1 MFKVKIRK
9 PSEII
14 VDCGFEVVDYPLVN
28 LTFSQNH
35 FKRRYLNAAK
45 TEVVTLSNKEERFLL
60 EIVIPESVI
69 LNISGNHLQ
78 KREGELALKSTSES
92 VSPGMRSIISDILH
106 SVFVPE
112 FKAAYLTTK
121 VAELLIVILSAQVID
136 HSLQKWSEQDRAA
149 FEKVRDLLSK
159 NFKRTYSIEE
169 LSVVAGMNRTK
180 LQSGFKNLFS
190 KTIYTFALDLK
201 MNQAK
206 TLLTNDHHLSLKEI
220 ASMVGYSHVNHF
232 STAFKKKFEI
242 SPSNFKRMLDFT
254 LPLIILLL

>member
-9 PSEII
+9 PSEIL
-14 VDCGFEVVDYPLVN
+14 VDCGFDIFDYPLVSIN
-28 LTFSQNH
+28 LYQNH
-35 FKRRYLNAAK
+35 FKRKYINTPK
-45 TEVVTLSNKEERFLL
+45 TEVSTVSNKDEKFLL
-60 EIVIPESVI
+60 EIVVPESVMQ
-69 LNISGNHLQ
+69 NISGNSIQ
-78 KREGELALKSTSES
+78 KPEAEFALKPTFES
-92 VSPGMRSIISDILH
+92 VSPGMRSVISDILH

-136 HSLQKWSEQDRAA
+136 DSLKKWSEQDRAA

-180 LQSGFKNLFS
+180 LQSGFKSLFN

-201 MNQAK
+201 MDQAK

-232 STAFKKKFEI
+232 SAAFKKKFEI
-242 SPSNFKRMLDFT
+242 SPSYFKRMLDFT
-254 LPLIILLL
+254 LPLILLLL